1 MIKVDRMCMAHGL
14 ETLSPFLDI
23 KLASIVNTL
32 PGSYKI
38 CVQNGEIITKFIL
51 KKVCEKRFPPHT
63 LKKRNKDLA
72 FPLKNG

>member
-38 CVQNGEIITKFIL
+38 CVQIDLRAVAQEISRLVYEFKAKRRKL
-51 KKVCEKRFPPHT
+51 KAQNSK
-63 LKKRNKDLA
+63 LKD
-72 FPLKNG
+72 